1 MFVLSLLLLLFRYR
15 YALMVIKT
23 DPCAFSEIKI
33 YPGRGSRFAGK
44 DGKVHFFI
52 TSKARTLFHQKIKPV
67 KLTWTQASR
76 RYNKKIKVEDIQ
88 KKRTRKTTRVQKAI
102 VGMSL
107 DEIKRKRAEDEATRD
122 KALDA
127 TKKELKA
134 RNVKKMQEKKVS
146 ASKNNKAASTK
157 APAAKA
163 APKIKQA
170 KGSKR

>member
-1 MFVLSLLLLLFRYR
+1 MFVS
-15 YALMVIKT
+15 
-23 DPCAFSEIKI
+23 
-33 YPGRGSRFAGK
+33 
-44 DGKVHFFI
+44 
-52 TSKARTLFHQKIKPV
+52 SKARCLFHQKIKPV

-76 RYNKKIKVEDIQ
+76 RFNKKLKVEEIQ

-134 RNVKKMQEKKVS
+134 RNVKKMQEKK
-146 ASKNNKAASTK
+146 AAQSKNVKAASTK

>member
-1 MFVLSLLLLLFRYR
+1 MGLLFRYR

-44 DGKVHFFI
+44 DGKIHFFI
-52 TSKARTLFHQKIKPV
+52 SSKARTLFHQKIKPV
-67 KLTWTQASR
+67 KLTWTQANR
-76 RYNKKIKVEDIQ
+76 RFNKKIKVEDIQ

-107 DEIKRKRAEDEATRD
+107 DEIKRKRAEDETTRD

-134 RNVKKMQEKKVS
+134 RNVKKMQEKK
-146 ASKNNKAASTK
+146 ASQAKNVKAASTK

>member
-1 MFVLSLLLLLFRYR
+1 
-15 YALMVIKT
+15 MVIKT

-170 KGSKR
+170 KGSK

>member
-1 MFVLSLLLLLFRYR
+1 
-15 YALMVIKT
+15 MVIKT
-23 DPCAFSEIKI
+23 DPCAFSEVKI
-33 YPGRGSRFAGK
+33 YPGRGSHFAAK

-52 TSKARTLFHQKIKPV
+52 SSKARSLYHQKIKPV

-88 KKRTRKTTRVQKAI
+88 KKRTKKTTRVQKAI

-107 DEIKRKRAEDEATRD
+107 DEIKRKRAEDESTRD

-127 TKKELKA
+127 TKKDLKA
-134 RNVKKMQEKKVS
+134 RNVKKMQEKKQEKAKHS
-146 ASKNNKAASTK
+146 KAASTK

-163 APKIKQA
+163 APKIKAA

>member
-107 DEIKRKRAEDEATRD
+107 DEIKRKRAEDESTRD

-134 RNVKKMQEKKVS
+134 RNVKKMQEKKASV
-146 ASKNNKAASTK
+146 SKNSKAASTK

>member
-1 MFVLSLLLLLFRYR
+1 MGLLFRYR

-127 TKKELKA
+127 TKKDLKA

>member
-1 MFVLSLLLLLFRYR
+1 MGLLFRYR
-15 YALMVIKT
+15 YDLMVIKT

-33 YPGRGSRFAGK
+33 YPGRGCRFAGK
-44 DGKVHFFI
+44 DGKVHFFVS
-52 TSKARTLFHQKIKPV
+52 SKTRTLFHQKIKPV

-107 DEIKRKRAEDEATRD
+107 DEIKRKRAED
-122 KALDA
+122 DA

-134 RNVKKMQEKKVS
+134 RNVKKMQEKKAA
-146 ASKNNKAASTK
+146 ASKNVKAASTK

>member
-1 MFVLSLLLLLFRYR
+1 
-15 YALMVIKT
+15 MVIKT

-52 TSKARTLFHQKIKPV
+52 TSKTRTLFHQKIKPV

-134 RNVKKMQEKKVS
+134 RNMKKMQEKKAA
-146 ASKNNKAASTK
+146 ASKSNKAASTK
-157 APAAKA
+157 APVAKA

>member
-1 MFVLSLLLLLFRYR
+1 MGLLFRYR

-134 RNVKKMQEKKVS
+134 RNVKKMQDKKATQAKNTKPA
-146 ASKNNKAASTK
+146 ASKAQ
-157 APAAKA
+157 
-163 APKIKQA
+163 APKNVKQS
-170 KGSKR
+170 KGTTKNFKK

>member
-1 MFVLSLLLLLFRYR
+1 
-15 YALMVIKT
+15 MVIKT

-33 YPGRGSRFAGK
+33 YPGRGSHFAAK

-52 TSKARTLFHQKIKPV
+52 TSKARSLYHQKIKPV

-107 DEIKRKRAEDEATRD
+107 DEIKRKRAEDESTRD

-127 TKKELKA
+127 TKKDLKA
-134 RNVKKMQEKKVS
+134 RNVKKMQEKKQEKAKHS
-146 ASKNNKAASTK
+146 KAASTK

-163 APKIKQA
+163 APKIKAA

>member
-1 MFVLSLLLLLFRYR
+1 MGLLFRYR

-44 DGKVHFFI
+44 DGKIHFFI
-52 TSKARTLFHQKIKPV
+52 SSKARTLFHQKIKPV
-67 KLTWTQASR
+67 KLTWTQANR
-76 RYNKKIKVEDIQ
+76 RFNKKIKVEDIQ

-107 DEIKRKRAEDEATRD
+107 DEIKRKRAEDETTRD

-134 RNVKKMQEKKVS
+134 RNVKKMQEKK
-146 ASKNNKAASTK
+146 AAQAKSK
-157 APAAKA
+157 PAAKAQDKAQKA

>member
-1 MFVLSLLLLLFRYR
+1 
-15 YALMVIKT
+15 MVIKT

>member
-1 MFVLSLLLLLFRYR
+1 MGLLFRCR

-52 TSKARTLFHQKIKPV
+52 SSKARTLFHQKIKPV

-88 KKRTRKTTRVQKAI
+88 KKRTNRVQKAI

-122 KALDA
+122 KQIDA

-134 RNVKKMQEKKVS
+134 RNVKKMQEKKAA
-146 ASKNNKAASTK
+146 ASKNTKPAATK

>member
-1 MFVLSLLLLLFRYR
+1 MGLLFRYR

-23 DPCAFSEIKI
+23 DPCAFSETKI

-52 TSKARTLFHQKIKPV
+52 SSKARTLFHQKIKPV
-67 KLTWTQASR
+67 KLTWTKASR

-88 KKRTRKTTRVQKAI
+88 KKRTKRTTRVQKAI

-107 DEIKRKRAEDEATRD
+107 DEIKRKRAEDDATRD

-127 TKKELKA
+127 TKKELKV
-134 RNVKKMQEKKVS
+134 RNVKKMQKKKAA
-146 ASKNNKAASTK
+146 ASKNVKAASTK
-157 APAAKA
+157 APVAKA

>member
-1 MFVLSLLLLLFRYR
+1 MGLLFRYR

-33 YPGRGSRFAGK
+33 YPGRGTRFAGK

-52 TSKARTLFHQKIKPV
+52 TSKARALFHQ
-67 KLTWTQASR
+67 
-76 RYNKKIKVEDIQ
+76 KIKVEDIQ

-107 DEIKRKRAEDEATRD
+107 DEIKRKRAEDETTRD

-134 RNVKKMQEKKVS
+134 RNVKKMQEKK
-146 ASKNNKAASTK
+146 ASQAKNTKAASTK

>member
-1 MFVLSLLLLLFRYR
+1 
-15 YALMVIKT
+15 MVIKT

-33 YPGRGSRFAGK
+33 YPGRGSRFAAK

-122 KALDA
+122 KNLEA

-134 RNVKKMQEKKVS
+134 RNVKKMQEKK
-146 ASKNNKAASTK
+146 AAQAKNVKAASTK

>member
-1 MFVLSLLLLLFRYR
+1 
-15 YALMVIKT
+15 MVIKT

-33 YPGRGSRFAGK
+33 YPGRGSHFAAK

-52 TSKARTLFHQKIKPV
+52 TSKARSLYHQKIKPV

-76 RYNKKIKVEDIQ
+76 RYNTKIKVEDIQ

-127 TKKELKA
+127 TKKDLKA
-134 RNVKKMQEKKVS
+134 RNVKKMQEKKQEKAKHS
-146 ASKNNKAASTK
+146 KAASTK

>member
-1 MFVLSLLLLLFRYR
+1 MGLLFRYR

-44 DGKVHFFI
+44 DGKIHFFI
-52 TSKARTLFHQKIKPV
+52 SSKARTLFHQKIKPV

-107 DEIKRKRAEDEATRD
+107 DEIKRKRAEDDATRD

-134 RNVKKMQEKKVS
+134 RNVKKMQEKKAA
-146 ASKNNKAASTK
+146 ASKSK
-157 APAAKA
+157 PAAKA
-163 APKIKQA
+163 QDKAQKNVKQGG
-170 KGSKR
+170 KGVTKNFKK

>member
-1 MFVLSLLLLLFRYR
+1 
-15 YALMVIKT
+15 MVIKT

-33 YPGRGSRFAGK
+33 YPGRGTRFAGK

-67 KLTWTQASR
+67 KLTLTQASR

-88 KKRTRKTTRVQKAI
+88 KKRTKKTTRVQKAI

-134 RNVKKMQEKKVS
+134 RNMKKMQEKKAAVS
-146 ASKNNKAASTK
+146 KSNKAASTK